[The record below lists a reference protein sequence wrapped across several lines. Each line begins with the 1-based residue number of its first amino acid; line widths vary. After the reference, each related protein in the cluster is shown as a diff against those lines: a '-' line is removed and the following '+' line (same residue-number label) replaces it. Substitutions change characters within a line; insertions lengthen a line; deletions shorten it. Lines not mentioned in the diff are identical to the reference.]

1 MRIVI
6 DLQGA
11 QGLSRYR
18 GIGRYSLELAL
29 AVAHNRGNHEVIIVL
44 NDMFPETIMD
54 LRAKFHGILPSS
66 AIRLWTAPGPVE
78 GTDPQ
83 NVERRKQAEL
93 IRETFIATLEPDVVL
108 VTSLFEGAYD
118 SGHTSITTISN
129 APTVVVLYDLIPLM
143 NSKIY
148 LSDQN
153 VAQWYAEKLSY
164 LKKAD
169 HLLAIS
175 ESVCNEAVE
184 MLPWDQSKIFN
195 ISAAASPSFKP
206 LSLSES
212 DVNHCLKKFGI
223 SKSYLM
229 YTGGLDPRKNI
240 KVMIAAFAALPIQI
254 RDSFQLAIVGKT
266 SEIDRR
272 RLFDIAKNEGLAKDS
287 LVVTGYVNDQ
297 ELTQLYNLSTA
308 FIFPSLHEGFG
319 LPALEAMQ
327 CGKAVIASNASS
339 IPEVVGRKDAMF
351 DPNDQSSL
359 SEKIEKVLT
368 DHVFRGELEEHGLA
382 RSKSFSWEISA
393 EKTIQELER
402 VFSTKDDSHF
412 SVAHEALVDDLA
424 SALSSIASKN
434 TLVSLADALAK
445 TFVGNK
451 PVRTMYVD
459 VSILAQHDAETGI
472 QRVVRATLVE
482 LLNGTHERFHVVPV
496 RHRPDGRYEPAHKLI
511 ENLSKNKSASTSKL
525 PIDLVCDDI
534 FLGLDLDGHRSEA
547 TKRELDRMH
556 RWGVKVFHV
565 VYDMLPI
572 QLPEFFPDAKKW
584 YEPWIQNV
592 VSYDGAI
599 CISKSVADDLRAWID
614 RNEKDVLNSFEVSWF
629 HLGADISSTAPSSG
643 QTPEANNI
651 LSYCEER
658 PTFLMVGTVE
668 PRKGYRQVLKAF
680 ELLWSLGTDANLVII
695 GKEGWNVADL
705 AKQLRSHP
713 ERGRRLFWPDQASD
727 EFLEKIYAA
736 STCLIAASEGEG
748 FGLPLI
754 EAAQHKLPIIARDI
768 PVFREVAGDH
778 ASYFKGLEAEN
789 IVGAVKQWLSS
800 WQNKKHVR
808 SDGMSWLTW
817 SQSATQLISII
828 DEWTRSNRINYSR
841 LTIEN
846 GNPRGII
853 DLITKDNE
861 EAIR

>member
-1 MRIVI
+1 MRIVV

-29 AVAHNRGNHEVIIVL
+29 AVARNRGNHEVIIAL
-44 NDMFPETIMD
+44 SDMFPETIMD
-54 LRAKFHGILPSS
+54 LRAKFHGVLPNS

-78 GTDPQ
+78 GTDTR
-83 NVERRKQAEL
+83 NAERRKEAEL

-118 SGHTSITTISN
+118 NGHTSITKISN
-129 APTVVVLYDLIPLM
+129 APTVVILYDLIPLM
-143 NSKIY
+143 NSKVY
-148 LSDQN
+148 LGDQN

-175 ESVCNEAVE
+175 ESVCQEAIE
-184 MLPWDQSKIFN
+184 MLPWDQNKISN
-195 ISAAASPSFKP
+195 ISAAANPSFKP
-206 LSLSES
+206 LSLSKS
-212 DVNHCLKKFGI
+212 DADHCLKKFGI
-223 SKSYLM
+223 SKSFLM

-240 KVMIAAFAALPIQI
+240 KVMIAAFAALPERV
-254 RDSFQLAIVGKT
+254 RDNFQLAIVGKT

-272 RLFDIAKNEGLAKDS
+272 RLFDIAKNEGLVKES

-327 CGKAVIASNASS
+327 CGKAVIASNTSS

-368 DHVFRGELEEHGLA
+368 DHVFRGELEEHGLR
-382 RSKSFSWEISA
+382 RSKSFSWDISA
-393 EKTIQELER
+393 EKTIHELER
-402 VFSTKDDSHF
+402 VFSSRDDSQF
-412 SVAHEALVDDLA
+412 SIAHEVLIDDLA
-424 SALSSIASKN
+424 SALSRIASKN

-445 TFVGNK
+445 TFVANK
-451 PVRTMYVD
+451 PVRTLYVD

-482 LLNGTHERFHVVPV
+482 LLNGIDGRFQVVPV
-496 RHRPDGRYEPAHKLI
+496 RHRPDGRYEPACKLI
-511 ENLSKNKSASTSKL
+511 DNLSKNKSASTSKL
-525 PIDLVCDDI
+525 PIDPVYDDI

-547 TKRELDRMH
+547 AKRELDRVH

-599 CISKSVADDLRAWID
+599 CISESVADDLRVWFD
-614 RNEKDVLNSFEVSWF
+614 RNKKDVLPSFKVSWF
-629 HLGADISSTAPSSG
+629 HLGADICSTAPSSG

-651 LSYCEER
+651 LSNCEKR

-668 PRKGYRQVLKAF
+668 PRKGHRQVLKAF
-680 ELLWSLGTDANLVII
+680 ELLWSRGTDANLVIV

-713 ERGRRLFWPDQASD
+713 ERGKRLFWPDQASD
-727 EFLEKIYAA
+727 EFLEQIYAA

-778 ASYFKGLEAEN
+778 ASYFSGKDAEN
-789 IVGAVKQWLSS
+789 ITTAVELWLSN
-800 WQNKKHVR
+800 WQNGLHVK
-808 SDGMSWLTW
+808 SDHLPWLTW
-817 SQSATQLISII
+817 AQSAEQLMSVI
-828 DEWTRSNRINYSR
+828 EKWTAEGR
-841 LTIEN
+841 
-846 GNPRGII
+846 
-853 DLITKDNE
+853 K
-861 EAIR
+861 